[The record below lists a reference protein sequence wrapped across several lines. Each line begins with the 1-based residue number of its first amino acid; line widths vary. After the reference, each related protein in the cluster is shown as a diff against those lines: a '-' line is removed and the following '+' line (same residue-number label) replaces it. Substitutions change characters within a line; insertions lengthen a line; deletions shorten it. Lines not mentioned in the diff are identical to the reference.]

1 MHNLWIRKTI
11 EQIKNLDLQG
21 NRFQDALRL
30 NNIWKFNAALHTNT
44 DNKIN
49 KLVTVFA
56 STTAFNTALNTLLNP
71 DTLICS

>member
-1 MHNLWIRKTI
+1 MHNLRIRKTI
-11 EQIKNLDLQG
+11 EKIKNLDLEG
-21 NRFQDALRL
+21 SRFKDALCL

-56 STTAFNTALNTLLNP
+56 RFPAPGQISNW
-71 DTLICS
+71 